1 MKGDRKMKEQDIK
14 EILSMLSQMVLSGV
28 NNFKLAAVIA
38 SRLEAAL
45 QEMETRKGEEE
56 SGDKEV

>member
-1 MKGDRKMKEQDIK
+1 MKGDGKMKEQDIR
-14 EILSMLSQMVLSGV
+14 EILAMLGQMVLSGV

>member
-1 MKGDRKMKEQDIK
+1 MKEQDIR
-14 EILSMLSQMVLSGV
+14 EILAMLGQMVLSGV

>member
-1 MKGDRKMKEQDIK
+1 MKEQDIK

-45 QEMETRKGEEE
+45 QETRKGEEE

>member
-1 MKGDRKMKEQDIK
+1 MKGDGKVKEQDIR

-56 SGDKEV
+56 NGDKEV

>member
-14 EILSMLSQMVLSGV
+14 EILSMLGQMVLSGV

-45 QEMETRKGEEE
+45 QETRKGEEE